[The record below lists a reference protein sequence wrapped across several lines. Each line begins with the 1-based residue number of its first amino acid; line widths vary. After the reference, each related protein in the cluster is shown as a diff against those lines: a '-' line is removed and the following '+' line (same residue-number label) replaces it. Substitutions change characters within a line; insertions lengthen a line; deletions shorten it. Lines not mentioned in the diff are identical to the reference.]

1 MKLSI
6 ITVNFNNKQGLQ
18 KTIDS
23 VISQTYQNFE
33 WIIIDGGSTDG
44 SKELIE
50 KYQEHFSYWCCEND
64 KGVYN
69 AMNKGIAQTKGCY
82 LNFMNSGDCFA
93 SNRVLEKTFMN
104 DFNADILYGNAVVYN
119 KDKQY
124 TLKTIHSDHIK
135 GVDLISS
142 SICHQAAFIR
152 RELFCKYGLYD
163 ETLKIVSDWKFFFEV
178 ILFHHCSVKYLNI
191 DVVNYDLNGMSSINT
206 DTLKEERLK
215 VLRKLLPEFVVDDYL
230 NEIHINEVLKY
241 RVSKKIVSFI
251 YRLVLLYEKEKGY
264 VIIH

>member
-23 VISQTYQNFE
+23 VISQTYQDFE

-69 AMNKGIAQTKGCY
+69 AMNKGIAQASGCF

-104 DFNADILYGNAVVYN
+104 DFNADILYGNVVVYN
-119 KDKQY
+119 KNKQY

-178 ILFHHCSVKYLNI
+178 ILFHHCSVKYMDL
-191 DVVNYDLNGMSSINT
+191 DVVIYDLNGISSKNMEM
-206 DTLKEERLK
+206 LKAERLK
-215 VLRKLLPEFVVDDYL
+215 VLRKLLPEFVVEDYINTL
-230 NEIHINEVLKY
+230 HVNEVFNYKLG
-241 RVSKKIVSFI
+241 RMFFSFI
-251 YRLVLLYEKEKGY
+251 YRLVLLYEKKKGFA
-264 VIIH
+264 I